1 MGMDFALRDVT
12 ALRREDVFN
21 RIFQRNDVFPSLDVD
36 LLNQGGQGCR
46 FSTSNR
52 SGNED
57 QAVMITSQQFQ
68 VLGQTELVHG
78 ANACIDDSEN
88 NISAKTLA
96 HHTGAISSFAIGV
109 SEIGV
114 SALLHQLTL
123 RIVQKRVD

>member
-12 ALRREDVFN
+12 ALRLEDVFN
-21 RIFQRNDVFPSLDVD
+21 RIFQRNDVFTSLDVD

-68 VLGQTELVHG
+68 VLGQPELVHG
-78 ANACIDDSEN
+78 AHASIDDSEN

-96 HHTGAISSFAIGV
+96 DETGAIYSLFVCSVKVGIAEFIISS
-109 SEIGV
+109 S
-114 SALLHQLTL
+114 
-123 RIVQKRVD
+123 

>member
-1 MGMDFALRDVT
+1 MGMCFALGKVT
-12 ALRREDVFN
+12 ALRLDDVFN
-21 RIFQRNDVFPSLDVD
+21 RIFQRNDVSPSLDVD

-78 ANACIDDSEN
+78 ANACIVDSEN
-88 NISAKTLA
+88 NISAKSLA
-96 HHTGAISSFAIGV
+96 DATGERMCFFVVIGNV
-109 SEIGV
+109 G
-114 SALLHQLTL
+114 
-123 RIVQKRVD
+123 